1 VLRRA
6 LLATI
11 GVAALLAAGPAE
23 AAPPGDFVAWVH
35 AAPGRAAEVQA
46 FEQYLKHAGVGGV
59 LPLSQI
65 LLNASSWRICKVAP
79 YSVAPRDLWPNIVPT
94 LRFIRARIVPTLGPV
109 AALSGYREPAL
120 NTCSGGAPKS
130 AHALFYALDLTPL
143 RFKDR
148 DKMIAAV
155 CALHAKFGPAA
166 HAGLGFYQ
174 GTRFHIDTNGFRR
187 WGSDYTPPPRPAS
200 RWNRRNPSWRRAGR
214 GCAAPASRCRAGS
227 TSDRSP
233 CPPWS

>member
-1 VLRRA
+1 MLRRA
-6 LLATI
+6 LAAI
-11 GVAALLAAGPAE
+11 GTAALLAAAPVR

-35 AAPGRAAEVQA
+35 AAPGRAAQVQA

-65 LLNASSWRICKVAP
+65 LLDASSWRACHVAP
-79 YSVAPRDLWPNIVPT
+79 YSLAPRELWPNIVPT
-94 LRFIRARIVPTLGPV
+94 LRFIRARIVPALGPV
-109 AALSGYREPAL
+109 AALSGYRDPDL

-148 DKMIAAV
+148 GKMIAAV
-155 CALHAKFGPAA
+155 CALHARFGPAA

-174 GTRFHIDTNGFRR
+174 GMRFHIDTNGFRR
-187 WGSDYTPPPRPAS
+187 WGSDYHTATSP
-200 RWNRRNPSWRRAGR
+200 
-214 GCAAPASRCRAGS
+214 CAALEQKKP
-227 TSDRSP
+227 
-233 CPPWS
+233 